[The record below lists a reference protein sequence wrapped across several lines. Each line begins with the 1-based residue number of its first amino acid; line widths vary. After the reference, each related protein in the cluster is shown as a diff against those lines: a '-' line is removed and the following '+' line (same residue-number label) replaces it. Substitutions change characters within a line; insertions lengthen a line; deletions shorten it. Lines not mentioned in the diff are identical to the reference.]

1 MFSKLIVT
9 SPNGGATVALRDGNK
24 DVVCIDSFN
33 ATGLGL
39 RDDLLVRALQP
50 RYVVI
55 CHLGT
60 GEHTFISGGGESG
73 ARFGDVHDV
82 LIESNGILLVSTETN
97 AIDCFG
103 FDGAPTWTMS
113 YPGEHDS
120 HHFNSLVRMNG
131 KLLVSR
137 FGNFTQSGAY
147 RSNTRNAGYVEIVGE
162 NAVAVSGLSQ
172 PHSLVVDEDRLLLAN
187 SEQFEIRE
195 YSGKFELNRK
205 KNLGGYT
212 RGIFVRND
220 IVYVGISGNRKDL
233 QAPKKASIV
242 ALDRASWEE
251 VGRYEL
257 YGVSEIYSI
266 LGFEESRPF
275 EAAVSCMKSASEMLT
290 NSGEVVWNGD
300 RA

>member
-24 DVVCIDSFN
+24 NLVSIDSFN
-33 ATGLGL
+33 ATGLCL
-39 RDDLLVRALQP
+39 RGNLLVRALQP
-50 RYVVI
+50 RYVVL
-55 CHLGT
+55 CRLDT
-60 GEHTFISGGGESG
+60 GEHAFINGGAQDE

-82 LIESNGILLVSTETN
+82 LIESHGLLLVSTETN

-103 FDGAPTWTMS
+103 FDGAPLWTVS
-113 YPGEHDS
+113 WPGEHDS
-120 HHFNSLVRMNG
+120 HHFNSLARMNG

-137 FGNFTQSGAY
+137 FGHFKKSGAY
-147 RSNTRNAGYVEIVGE
+147 RGQTRGAGYVEIVGE
-162 NAVAVSGLSQ
+162 GVVAVDGLSQ

-195 YSGKFELNRK
+195 YTGDFELIRSR
-205 KNLGGYT
+205 NLGGYT
-212 RGIFVRND
+212 RGIYIRGD

-233 QAPKKASIV
+233 QAPKKATLV
-242 ALDRASWEE
+242 ALDRTSWDE

-266 LGFEESRPF
+266 LGFDDGAQF
-275 EAAVSCMKSASEMLT
+275 EAAVTCMKAASDVLT
-290 NSGEVVWNGD
+290 NSGEVIWNT
-300 RA
+300 ASV